1 LPNHARIAAF
11 VSLHKEFDPDEA
23 ELTRTRK
30 LKRKPIEER
39 YEKIL
44 SGMYEQQESVSVQSE
59 VAYRDGKVGTR
70 MTDIKVN
77 YLDQ

>member
-1 LPNHARIAAF
+1 
-11 VSLHKEFDPDEA
+11 
-23 ELTRTRK
+23 
-30 LKRKPIEER
+30 
-39 YEKIL
+39 
-44 SGMYEQQESVSVQSE
+44 MYEQQESVSVQSE